1 MRRLQRRD
9 APCVNRTMRRIS
21 RIVPVLAFSVLL
33 FLRVSAAGGTSPKP
47 NIVIYLSDDLGWS
60 QVGLNVGREVPTPN
74 IDRIARE
81 GAKLTQ
87 FYVQSVCSP
96 TRAALL
102 TGRYPFRNGMEE
114 RSHGND
120 RAGMLADERTLA
132 QALKEAGYST
142 GIF

>member
-1 MRRLQRRD
+1 MRRPL
-9 APCVNRTMRRIS
+9 
-21 RIVPVLAFSVLL
+21 PVLAVFVLL
-33 FLRVSAAGGTSPKP
+33 FSRLVGAADGTNKP
-47 NIVIYLSDDLGWS
+47 NIVIFLSDDMGWT
-60 QVGLNVGREVPTPN
+60 QVGFNGGKEIATPN

-81 GAKLTQ
+81 GVKLTQ

-120 RAGMLADERTLA
+120 MAGLLPDERTWPRR
-132 QALKEAGYST
+132 
-142 GIF
+142 